1 MGKWKTYHNI
11 YLWENAMNVSK
22 DNWVIHEIDFE
33 KFNVLNKNT
42 FSIGVAF
49 NYPKQYFLLSE
60 QHSNFEILIEQS
72 SIGLHTVPF
81 ISFLDNNQTLFC
93 LTNSCVVIDYKN
105 KAILLQQELNTPCID
120 IVCIN
125 DIAYI
130 VCEADIIKYSV
141 KDNTLFDS
149 LYLSDAVK
157 EISIQNENCRITL
170 YDGNLITLPF

>member
-1 MGKWKTYHNI
+1 M
-11 YLWENAMNVSK
+11 
-22 DNWVIHEIDFE
+22 
-33 KFNVLNKNT
+33 
-42 FSIGVAF
+42 
-49 NYPKQYFLLSE
+49 
-60 QHSNFEILIEQS
+60 
-72 SIGLHTVPF
+72 
-81 ISFLDNNQTLFC
+81 
-93 LTNSCVVIDYKN
+93 IDYKN